1 MTDEMN
7 RKLAEMDKKYEL
19 ELSKIQNMIDTEFGL
34 VDDEEMIFDDT
45 ENGDQPSQLSA
56 RPVRKVGTTFNNQ
69 ISTKYEEPTEK
80 EEDKEGGQEGSSS
93 ADPKRGE

>member
-45 ENGDQPSQLSA
+45 ENGD
-56 RPVRKVGTTFNNQ
+56 
-69 ISTKYEEPTEK
+69 
-80 EEDKEGGQEGSSS
+80 
-93 ADPKRGE
+93 